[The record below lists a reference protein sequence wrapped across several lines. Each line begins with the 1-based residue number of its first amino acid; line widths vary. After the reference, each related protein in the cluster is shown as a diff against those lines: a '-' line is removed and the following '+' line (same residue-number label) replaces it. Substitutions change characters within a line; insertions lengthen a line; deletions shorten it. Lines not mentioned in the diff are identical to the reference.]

1 MAVITLSR
9 ELGSEGDAIADALC
23 QQLGYRRIDKEM
35 LSEIAAR
42 AGVDVD
48 AVLALERSFARRA
61 KLVSTEMTSL
71 YSKSP
76 TAFDKR
82 LALDDKTYAEIVRKT
97 LDECATEGTSSSSA
111 AAGRWSCVT
120 GPVRSMSIC
129 ARHRIP
135 RPAADRTLWHHRGRA
150 RRRITDS
157 DEEKRQA
164 IRHMHNN
171 VEWKD
176 LRHYHLAINTAVIP
190 PAAAVEMIVLAVQ
203 ALDREPPGWRVMWAW
218 PALAKRST

>member
-9 ELGSEGDAIADALC
+9 ELGSEGDTIADALC
-23 QQLGYRRIDKEM
+23 QQLAYRRIDKEM

-42 AGVDVD
+42 AGVDVE
-48 AVLALERSFARRA
+48 AVLAMERSFARRA

-82 LALDDKTYAEIVRKT
+82 LALDDKTYADIVHKT
-97 LDECATEGTSSSSA
+97 LEEYATGGDVVIIGRGGQMVLRGWPGALHVHLYAALETRIQRLMARYGISEGE
-111 AAGRWSCVT
+111 
-120 GPVRSMSIC
+120 
-129 ARHRIP
+129 
-135 RPAADRTLWHHRGRA
+135 A

-164 IRHMHNN
+164 IRHMYNN

-190 PAAAVEMIVLAVQ
+190 PAVAVEMIVLAAQ
-203 ALDREPPGWRVMWAW
+203 ALDR
-218 PALAKRST
+218 

>member
-42 AGVDVD
+42 AGVDVE
-48 AVLALERSFARRA
+48 AVLAMERSFARRA
-61 KLVSTEMTSL
+61 RLVSTEMTSL
-71 YSKSP
+71 YRKSP

-82 LALDDKTYAEIVRKT
+82 LELDDKTYADIVRKT
-97 LDECATEGTSSSSA
+97 LEEYAAEGNVVIV
-111 AAGRWSCVT
+111 GRGGQIVLSNRPGTLHVHLFASVET
-120 GPVRSMSIC
+120 RIQRLV
-129 ARHRIP
+129 ARYGISE
-135 RPAADRTLWHHRGRA
+135 GEA
-150 RRRITDS
+150 RRRIADA

-164 IRHMHNN
+164 IRHMYNN
-171 VEWKD
+171 VEWKN

-190 PAAAVEMIVLAVQ
+190 PATAIQMIVTAAEAV
-203 ALDREPPGWRVMWAW
+203 DRG
-218 PALAKRST
+218 